1 MRWERVTRYSL
12 AASKLSTQVFWPDTI
27 LLHSH
32 MVPISLSR
40 KTPRHNQQT
49 NVRSQFWHSV
59 LRFPQLL
66 QQHCGHRFSYC
77 SKGRWRHTGLSLWRS
92 FCLTNTLKYQSQ
104 SPLLKPPWTLSH
116 APWAAQGPKPR
127 SPAHTV
133 PCSLLIPTHMS
144 LLKNLSTN
152 SPVQKLLCLWEIV
165 IKCTL

>member
-1 MRWERVTRYSL
+1 
-12 AASKLSTQVFWPDTI
+12 
-27 LLHSH
+27 

-49 NVRSQFWHSV
+49 NVRSQFRHSV

-77 SKGRWRHTGLSLWRS
+77 SKGRWLHTGLSLSRS
-92 FCLTNTLKYQSQ
+92 FCLTKTLKYQSQ

-127 SPAHTV
+127 SPAHTA
-133 PCSLLIPTHMS
+133 PCSLLIPTHVPS
-144 LLKNLSTN
+144 KELKHKFTCSETPLLMGNSDEMHLVATLLNLTSN
-152 SPVQKLLCLWEIV
+152 YGLL
-165 IKCTL
+165 TS